1 MELVARSTL
10 WLGKILKQQRA
21 RGRRKDEGNLSEDFR
36 DGEEE
41 DDWRVDME
49 ESVRKGRRGPQSYP
63 PPGKQLLLNSSFTI
77 RWAVRKLLKSI
88 IVVG

>member
-1 MELVARSTL
+1 
-10 WLGKILKQQRA
+10 
-21 RGRRKDEGNLSEDFR
+21 
-36 DGEEE
+36 
-41 DDWRVDME
+41 ME